1 MHQSSSLFDRHQA
14 ALAKAGKSVVVY
26 GTAGFRERA
35 ELLDLVAFRLGL
47 FMAVMAKSREGQ
59 ALGIQI
65 SASHNHVEDNGLKV
79 VEWSGGMLD
88 RSLEEMLQIFCNAE
102 DLDE

>member
-1 MHQSSSLFDRHQA
+1 
-14 ALAKAGKSVVVY
+14 LAKAGKSVVVY

-59 ALGIQI
+59 ALGI
-65 SASHNHVEDNGLKV
+65 
-79 VEWSGGMLD
+79 
-88 RSLEEMLQIFCNAE
+88 
-102 DLDE
+102 